1 MARSAA
7 ASFLGS
13 HTNRID
19 AKGRIAA
26 PADFRKAL
34 DLSVFNGFFCIP
46 SLSEPAL
53 DCGGPDYVEGLKA
66 SIYALDPF
74 DPDRKALEKMIL
86 GRARPVT
93 FDGDGRFILPKPL
106 REHAALEAEARFVG
120 LGDRF
125 QIARPSAAEASE
137 EEDAARALAALTR
150 LRNPGAAGSAEIR
163 PAAGGGGA

>member
-1 MARSAA
+1 MLRSAA

-34 DLSVFNGFFCIP
+34 DLAVFNGFFCIP
-46 SLSEPAL
+46 SLEGPAL

-74 DPDRKALEKMIL
+74 DPDRRALEKAIL

-93 FDGDGRFILPKPL
+93 FDADGRFILPKPL
-106 REHAALEAEARFVG
+106 REHVGLEGEAFFEG

-125 QIARPSAAEASE
+125 QISRPSLAQESE
-137 EEDAARALAALTR
+137 EDVSARALAALQR
-150 LRNPGAAGSAEIR
+150 LRNPGASPVQASAGS
-163 PAAGGGGA
+163 GGAS